1 MEKKYLNVI
10 LDTGEEKTINVL
22 DIIIDN
28 ETESEY
34 IIYNYKDDEDI
45 YAAKIIENETSFL
58 LKTIEYEIENELVK
72 SYIDAKMS
80 ENN

>member
-28 ETESEY
+28 ETQNEY
-34 IIYNYKDDEDI
+34 IIYNYIDDEDI
-45 YAAKIIENETSFL
+45 YAAKIVENDTSFL
-58 LKTIEYEIENELVK
+58 LKALEYEVEKELVK
-72 SYIDAKMS
+72 SYIDTKMS
-80 ENN
+80 EDN